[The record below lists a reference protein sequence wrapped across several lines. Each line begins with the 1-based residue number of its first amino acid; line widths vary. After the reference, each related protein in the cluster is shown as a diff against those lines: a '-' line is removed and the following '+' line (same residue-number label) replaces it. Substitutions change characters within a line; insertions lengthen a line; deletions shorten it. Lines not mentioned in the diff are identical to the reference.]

1 MPKWERIL
9 AQSKRTTPPPISKI
23 FEIKFL
29 IGIFQIGIP
38 LEIISQLVS
47 IIDIWFQRFFN
58 WYLNLFHID
67 KTLLKAKRRISLRGS
82 FV

>member
-1 MPKWERIL
+1 MPKGERIL
-9 AQSKRTTPPPISKI
+9 AQSKRTAPPPISKN
-23 FEIKFL
+23 FENKFL
-29 IGIFQIGIP
+29 IGIFHIGTP

-67 KTLLKAKRRISLRGS
+67 KILLKAKRRISFRGS